1 MILLNWLTVTGLLLC
16 LCGVVIFALGFV
28 IPKVQALE
36 VGVAR
41 IPGETAEENL
51 GLPAVCDRQRMARRA
66 LWGLL
71 FLVAGFM
78 LQIIGHMMQ
87 WSLPQ

>member
-16 LCGVVIFALGFV
+16 LCGVVIFAWGFI
-28 IPKVQALE
+28 IPRMQALE

-51 GLPAVCDRQRMARRA
+51 GLPAVCDRRRMARRA
-66 LWGLL
+66 LWGML
-71 FLVAGFM
+71 FLVAGFI
-78 LQIIGHMMQ
+78 LQILGN
-87 WSLPQ
+87 LPVLP

>member
-16 LCGVVIFALGFV
+16 LCGVVILAWGFI
-28 IPKVQALE
+28 IPRMQALE

-51 GLPAVCDRQRMARRA
+51 GLPSVCDRRRMARRA
-66 LWGLL
+66 LWGML
-71 FLVAGFM
+71 FLVAGFI
-78 LQIIGHMMQ
+78 LQILGN
-87 WSLPQ
+87 LPVLP